1 MSKHDKPRIDMRG
14 VHCERSRPLNPK
26 TVARIARGVTKI
38 LNGVDQIQR
47 EAIKEITKT
56 PSQ

>member
-1 MSKHDKPRIDMRG
+1 MSKHDWPRIDMRG
-14 VHCERSRPLNPK
+14 VHCEPLNPK
-26 TVARIARGVTKI
+26 TVARVARGVSKI

>member
-1 MSKHDKPRIDMRG
+1 MFMRG
-14 VHCERSRPLNPK
+14 IHAERSRPLSPQ

-38 LNGVDQIQR
+38 LKGVDQIHR
-47 EAIKEITKT
+47 EAIKEITKA

>member
-1 MSKHDKPRIDMRG
+1 MTKHEEPRILVRG
-14 VHCERSRPLNPK
+14 IHTERSRPLSAR
-26 TVARIARGVTKI
+26 TVARIACGVTTI
-38 LNGVDQIQR
+38 LEGLDQIQR